1 MTRRRLVAAGLGVLA
16 LAGVLAGVLV
26 LTGGDSS
33 PIRKPD
39 PPVGA
44 PLLPDIV
51 PLPPGSVR
59 LKERKDRWQ
68 LRFSTTMVNVGKGDF
83 VLRATRDGE
92 GAPWTIEQDV
102 PYSKGGAEMVPLDE
116 QAGVGRGRP

>member
-1 MTRRRLVAAGLGVLA
+1 MPIEDHMTRRRLVAAGLGVLA

-26 LTGGDSS
+26 LTGGGSS

-68 LRFSTTMVNVGKGDF
+68 LRFSSTMVNVGKGDF
-83 VLRATRDGE
+83 VLRATRAGE
-92 GAPWTIEQDV
+92 GAPWTVEQ
-102 PYSKGGAEMVPLDE
+102 
-116 QAGVGRGRP
+116 